1 MFLEI
6 IWVGD
11 MTHFPFLKSCHSH
24 NIAVID
30 QEPYAEGV
38 LSGLALKWVIWP
50 HMESKLNNSSMQNL
64 LVSAHYCGPFVFAY
78 DLVYVC
84 VCFISCVFARLTSA
98 CLRWK
103 TESHCARL
111 GRTTKVTIPGVYIKA
126 KWWDTRIY
134 ASKDF
139 LKIKMFVR
147 WSTQPSCPQWQ
158 DCSNRCS
165 TALRNNVFLYCC
177 AVINHFHYFVY
188 KLSKHTI
195 KYQ

>member
-1 MFLEI
+1 M
-6 IWVGD
+6 GD
-11 MTHFPFLKSCHSH
+11 LTTHGKQTKQQLHAKPSGFCTLLWTFCICLWFS
-24 NIAVID
+24 
-30 QEPYAEGV
+30 V
-38 LSGLALKWVIWP
+38 L
-50 HMESKLNNSSMQNL
+50 
-64 LVSAHYCGPFVFAY
+64 
-78 DLVYVC
+78 YVC

-98 CLRWK
+98 RLRWK

-134 ASKDF
+134 ASNDF

-177 AVINHFHYFVY
+177 AVINDFHYFIY